1 LQNLID
7 NALKFCKEGDF
18 INIDIKPDQPD
29 RVQISI
35 ADSGEGISPDELPYI
50 FERYYKGK
58 NYSESTGLGLAIVK
72 KIMELHQTDIM
83 VSSQR
88 GKGTVFSFVLPVRK
102 VA

>member
-1 LQNLID
+1 MRSNSVKKEILLI
-7 NALKFCKEGDF
+7 LTSGL
-18 INIDIKPDQPD
+18 INSD

-35 ADSGEGISPDELPYI
+35 ADSGEGISQDELPYI

-72 KIMELHQTDIM
+72 KIMELHQTDIQ
-83 VSSQR
+83 VSSQH
-88 GKGTVFSFVLPVRK
+88 GKGTVFSFTLPILK